1 MRDGVRLRLCIMMFL
16 EYAVWGAWGV
26 SIGGYMY
33 ETLHFDGYK
42 VGWIF
47 STTAVAAMISPLF
60 VGYVADRLFATEK
73 LLAGLHLIG
82 AVLLLAAAFITDFP
96 KLFAVMQ
103 IYALCYMPTL
113 ALTNSISFANIAD
126 SKKDFPGIRVWGTW
140 GWIIAGLGIG
150 FLVGGTTNRQFL
162 VAAGLSALLGVFCLY
177 LPHTPPRAKVDPSS
191 EATKGTGV
199 LRLLGDPTFLVFVV
213 CSFLIC
219 IPLSF
224 YYTQANG
231 FLVQL
236 EAPYPTALQTIGQFS
251 EVAFMAAMPF
261 FIARLGV
268 KRMLTVGMLAW
279 VLRYLAFA
287 TLNLPA
293 VAFGLLLHG
302 VCYDFYFVAAYIYV
316 DTRVDERQRAS
327 AQSFIAFVMLG
338 VGMFI
343 GSLASGKTVNAY
355 PPIIQVKAQILDE
368 SSTGGSKSPQAPPSK
383 ADQGDISKKAAGSD
397 ERHYEDLPL
406 PSWEPGH
413 ESAFAKSIRTQF
425 PAIARVFF
433 PPESESPFAKKFGLK
448 PDSLVLPSMIR
459 EDYVETDPV
468 LGTATRYD
476 RDSFVEAI
484 IKADRNGDGKVDRAE
499 WVIARRRQWPFI
511 WLWPAAG
518 ALITAII
525 FVIGFRERVPTAGE
539 EHVGFQA
546 IPEDAEP

>member
-33 ETLHFDGYK
+33 ETLHFDGNK
-42 VGWIF
+42 VGWMF

-73 LLAGLHLIG
+73 LLAALHLIG
-82 AVLLLAAAFITDFP
+82 AVLLLAAAFVTDFP
-96 KLFAVMQ
+96 KLFAIMQ
-103 IYALCYMPTL
+103 AYALCYMPTL

-140 GWIIAGLGIG
+140 GWIIAGLSIG

-162 VAAGLSALLGVFCLY
+162 VAAGLSAVLAFFCLY
-177 LPHTPPRAKVDPSS
+177 LPHTPPRSKVESS
-191 EATKGTGV
+191 PEATKGSGV

-224 YYTQANG
+224 YYSQANG

-251 EVAFMAAMPF
+251 EVGFMAAMPF
-261 FIARLGV
+261 FITRLGV

-279 VLRYLAFA
+279 VLRYMAFA

-293 VAFGLLLHG
+293 VTFGLLLHG

-338 VGMFI
+338 VGMFV
-343 GSLASGKTVNAY
+343 GSIASGRTVNAY
-355 PPIIQVKAQILDE
+355 PPLIQVKAQLFDDA
-368 SSTGGSKSPQAPPSK
+368 SKSGSKLKLVPPTK
-383 ADQGDISKKAAGSD
+383 DQKGDK
-397 ERHYEDLPL
+397 YEQDSQSGVHVVDLPL
-406 PSWEPGH
+406 PSWEPGP
-413 ESAFAKSIRTQF
+413 ESAFGKSIRTQF

-433 PPESESPFAKKFGLK
+433 PAEGESP
-448 PDSLVLPSMIR
+448 
-459 EDYVETDPV
+459 
-468 LGTATRYD
+468 
-476 RDSFVEAI
+476 
-484 IKADRNGDGKVDRAE
+484 
-499 WVIARRRQWPFI
+499 
-511 WLWPAAG
+511 
-518 ALITAII
+518 
-525 FVIGFRERVPTAGE
+525 
-539 EHVGFQA
+539 
-546 IPEDAEP
+546 